1 MSGAK
6 AIYLATERVETL
18 IRVIRGQRVILDSD
32 LARIYGVTTARLN
45 QQVKR
50 NQERFPDDFVFQL
63 TQEERDSLMLQIA
76 TSKKGRGGVR
86 KLPYAFTEH
95 GAIMAANVLN
105 SSRAARMSVF
115 VVRAF
120 VKMREVLAENKGL
133 AEKLAELERNLTER
147 LDLHEGV
154 ISKILGELRQL
165 MNTTPQPEAPRRQIG
180 FRVSEGRVTYRVR
193 RNRQPLTTP

>member
-1 MSGAK
+1 MSRK
-6 AIYLATERVETL
+6 PTYLPTVRVETL
-18 IRVIRGQRVILDSD
+18 IRVVRAQRVILDSD

-63 TQEERDSLMLQIA
+63 TKTEYENLMLQFA
-76 TSKKGRGGVR
+76 TSSSGYGGRR

-105 SSRAARMSVF
+105 SDRAARMSVF

-120 VKMREVLAENKGL
+120 VKMREVLAHNKAL
-133 AEKLAELERNLTER
+133 AEKLAELEAKLTSR
-147 LDLHEGV
+147 LDSHEKAIV
-154 ISKILGELRQL
+154 LILRELREL
-165 MNTTPQPEAPRRQIG
+165 MNPPP
-180 FRVSEGRVTYRVR
+180 
-193 RNRQPLTTP
+193 QPLTPREKIGFGVRERRARYRVKA